1 MAGRIPLARKQQATS
16 EDNMADWD
24 KMCWDDHIKKNPKL
38 KDKLKILS
46 WSINVRW
53 SNGVEEDLTD
63 CDDDTA
69 SAVDTW
75 LTEVEDEKN
84 KEASKQEG

>member
-1 MAGRIPLARKQQATS
+1 
-16 EDNMADWD
+16 MADQDKVDWD
-24 KMCWDDHIKKNPKL
+24 NHVKKNLHL

-46 WSINVRW
+46 WSINVKW
-53 SNGVEEDLTD
+53 SDGEEEDLTD

-75 LTEVEDEKN
+75 LTEVEEERN
-84 KEASKQEG
+84 EE

>member
-1 MAGRIPLARKQQATS
+1 
-16 EDNMADWD
+16 MADQDKVDWD
-24 KMCWDDHIKKNPKL
+24 NHVKKNPHL

-46 WSINVRW
+46 WSINVKW
-53 SNGVEEDLTD
+53 SDGEEEDLTD

-75 LTEVEDEKN
+75 LTEVE
-84 KEASKQEG
+84 KERNEE

>member
-1 MAGRIPLARKQQATS
+1 
-16 EDNMADWD
+16 MADQDKVDWD
-24 KMCWDDHIKKNPKL
+24 NHVKKNPHL

-46 WSINVRW
+46 WSINVEW
-53 SNGVEEDLTD
+53 SNGEEEDLTD

-75 LTEVEDEKN
+75 LTEVEEERN
-84 KEASKQEG
+84 GEQ

>member
-1 MAGRIPLARKQQATS
+1 
-16 EDNMADWD
+16 MADWD
-24 KMCWDDHIKKNPKL
+24 KMCWDDHVKKNPKL

-75 LTEVEDEKN
+75 LTEVENEKN
-84 KEASKQEG
+84 KQASEQKG

>member
-1 MAGRIPLARKQQATS
+1 
-16 EDNMADWD
+16 MADQDKVDWD
-24 KMCWDDHIKKNPKL
+24 NHVKKNPHL

-46 WSINVRW
+46 WSINVEW
-53 SNGVEEDLTD
+53 SDGEEEDLTD

-75 LTEVEDEKN
+75 LTEVEEERN
-84 KEASKQEG
+84 GEQ

>member
-1 MAGRIPLARKQQATS
+1 
-16 EDNMADWD
+16 MADQD
-24 KMCWDDHIKKNPKL
+24 KVDWNNHVKKNPHL

-46 WSINVRW
+46 WSINVKW
-53 SNGVEEDLTD
+53 SDGEEEDLTD

-75 LTEVEDEKN
+75 LTEVEEERNEK
-84 KEASKQEG
+84 

>member
-1 MAGRIPLARKQQATS
+1 ML
-16 EDNMADWD
+16 
-24 KMCWDDHIKKNPKL
+24 KKVVKYLLMKIYHNN
-38 KDKLKILS
+38 LKILN
-46 WSINVRW
+46 WSINVKW

-75 LTEVEDEKN
+75 LTEIEDKKN
-84 KEASKQEG
+84 KQASEQKG

>member
-1 MAGRIPLARKQQATS
+1 
-16 EDNMADWD
+16 MADQDKVDWD
-24 KMCWDDHIKKNPKL
+24 NHVKKNPHL

-46 WSINVRW
+46 WSINVKW
-53 SNGVEEDLTD
+53 SDGEEEDLTD

-75 LTEVEDEKN
+75 LTEVE
-84 KEASKQEG
+84 KERNTNE

>member
-1 MAGRIPLARKQQATS
+1 MAGQDKV
-16 EDNMADWD
+16 DWD
-24 KMCWDDHIKKNPKL
+24 NHVKKNPHL

-46 WSINVRW
+46 WSINVEW
-53 SNGVEEDLTD
+53 SNGEEEDLTD

-75 LTEVEDEKN
+75 LTEVEEERN
-84 KEASKQEG
+84 GEQ

>member
-1 MAGRIPLARKQQATS
+1 
-16 EDNMADWD
+16 MADWD
-24 KMCWDDHIKKNPKL
+24 KMCWDDHVKKNPKL
-38 KDKLKILS
+38 KDKLKILN
-46 WSINVRW
+46 WSINVKW

-75 LTEVEDEKN
+75 LTEIEDEKN
-84 KEASKQEG
+84 KQASEQKG